1 MIVFWKEIGR
11 LLNRP
16 HLAKDPAGT
25 KKVTLDITASL
36 GDSSGHSTISQS
48 LQYIRY
54 MYVNVGGD

>member
-1 MIVFWKEIGR
+1 M
-11 LLNRP
+11 LNRP